1 MGKYFIFKV
10 NTSMNYRLQKPYF
23 CKINDIK
30 PGRHCYNVY
39 CRVVKVNSSEIT
51 KFNGE
56 VIRIADGVVGDE
68 TGVAN
73 LDLLEKMLIEL
84 RKELLSLLEMEDLK
98 LLMNILDW
106 KSINSEKFQ
115 MKTKQLIRLRMTTI
129 FLLMHI
135 SKKKENN

>member
-56 VIRIADGVVGDE
+56 VIRIADGVIGDDS
-68 TGVAN
+68 GVAN
-73 LDLLEKMLIEL
+73 FRFVGENAD
-84 RKELLSLLEMEDLK
+84 RVKEGQT
-98 LLMNILDW
+98 I
-106 KSINSEKFQ
+106 SIRNGRSEVVDEH
-115 MKTKQLIRLRMTTI
+115 IRLEVDKFGKIADEETKLKTANSI
-129 FLLMHI
+129 ITYHPLL
-135 SKKKENN
+135 